1 MDPVCK
7 VLNVLFETVLGLG
20 TKNENSSWL
29 LTFSEGL
36 FDSTPTSTKKRR
48 WEPIKGMVHNS
59 CCSYAWEIYLFLIIG
74 LLHVQ

>member
-7 VLNVLFETVLGLG
+7 VLKVLFETVLGLG

-36 FDSTPTSTKKRR
+36 FDNTPTSTKKKDGSQS
-48 WEPIKGMVHNS
+48 KGW
-59 CCSYAWEIYLFLIIG
+59 CTI
-74 LLHVQ
+74 HVVAMLGRSTYF

>member
-7 VLNVLFETVLGLG
+7 VLKVLFETVLGLG

-36 FDSTPTSTKKRR
+36 FESTPTSTKKK
-48 WEPIKGMVHNS
+48 EDGSQSKGW
-59 CCSYAWEIYLFLIIG
+59 CTI
-74 LLHVQ
+74 HVAAMLVRSTYF

>member
-7 VLNVLFETVLGLG
+7 VLKVLFETVLGLG

-36 FDSTPTSTKKRR
+36 FDSTPTSTKKKKMGANQRD
-48 WEPIKGMVHNS
+48 GAQFMLQL
-59 CCSYAWEIYLFLIIG
+59 CL
-74 LLHVQ
+74 